1 MTRSKAAQR
10 KAMASNKAS
19 RVKGRLPYDTDRIA
33 PAGVEQAKM
42 KLVISV
48 IYAVL
53 GLSTAFARDVLQPAA
68 ASEKQNPW
76 FCHGLDCPLYDL
88 LNKTDAYETRKYQPG
103 ALHVVLV
110 RLNSIL
116 HRWSIL
122 APCRKVG
129 VNSHKWASLP
139 AKRRSRLSGPAML
152 R

>member
-1 MTRSKAAQR
+1 
-10 KAMASNKAS
+10 
-19 RVKGRLPYDTDRIA
+19 
-33 PAGVEQAKM
+33 M

-116 HRWSIL
+116 
-122 APCRKVG
+122 
-129 VNSHKWASLP
+129 
-139 AKRRSRLSGPAML
+139 RR
-152 R
+152 